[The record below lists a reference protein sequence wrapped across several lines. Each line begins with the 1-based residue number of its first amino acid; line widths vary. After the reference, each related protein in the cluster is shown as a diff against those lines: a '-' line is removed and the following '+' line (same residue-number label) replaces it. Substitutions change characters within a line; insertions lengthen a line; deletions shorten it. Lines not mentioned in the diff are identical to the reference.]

1 MKTKMS
7 YETLLEKLETIIDK
21 VYSALDKKDWANV
34 KPGDLLAF
42 MVLAKDII
50 KDTKA
55 QQDSSD
61 LDSWFA
67 AATKTPEP
75 PPEEEP
81 IAEEAGE
88 PVDEPTST

>member
-1 MKTKMS
+1 MKAKMS

-21 VYSALDKKDWANV
+21 VYAALDKKDWANV

-50 KDTKA
+50 KETKT

-67 AATKTPEP
+67 ATKVPEP
-75 PPEEEP
+75 EPEAEEP
-81 IAEEAGE
+81 GE
-88 PVDEPTST
+88 PVDETPND

>member
-1 MKTKMS
+1 MKAKMS

-50 KDTKA
+50 KDTKT

-67 AATKTPEP
+67 AAKTQEPEP
-75 PPEEEP
+75 EPEAEEP
-81 IAEEAGE
+81 GE
-88 PVDEPTST
+88 PVDETQDN